1 MTTETAPTPN
11 TTVAEDVPT
20 AAGKQPRFAVS
31 SLISNLRDYGLV
43 LALIAIMLF
52 FQVTTGG
59 TLFKPV
65 NLSNLVQQNS
75 FIIVMALGMLLV
87 IVSGHIDLSVG
98 SVAGFIGALAAMM
111 MVIWPL
117 GFFSNPLVV
126 SIICLAVGA
135 AIGAAQ
141 GYWIAY
147 HRIPSFIVTLA
158 GMLIFRGVCQ
168 ALLGGGSSV
177 GPLPDDFKALS
188 SGFLPDIIGGL
199 TLVPPTVNAAG
210 KTIVGSGLT
219 LHMTTVVIGLLGV
232 AAYVF
237 FGLRARRTRERHGHE
252 AEPFALFVG
261 KTAVTGLLALFLVYQ
276 FATYKGLPIVLVVMA
291 VLIGLFM
298 FVTKM
303 TTIGRRVYAMG
314 GNLKAA
320 QLSGIKTDR
329 LTLLVFVNMGVLS
342 ALGGLIIAARLGQA
356 VPAAGLGSELD
367 VIAAVFIGGASAM
380 GGVGQVVGSVVGGF
394 IMGVMN
400 NGMSIVGVN
409 IDWQQVVKGLV
420 LLGAVVFDVYNKNKG

>member
-1 MTTETAPTPN
+1 MTTEIAPTPQ
-11 TTVAEDVPT
+11 TTVAQDVP
-20 AAGKQPRFAVS
+20 APGARSRIGASAV
-31 SLISNLRDYGLV
+31 LNNLRDYGLV
-43 LALIAIMLF
+43 LALIAIMVF
-52 FQVTTGG
+52 FQLTTNG

-98 SVAGFIGALAAMM
+98 SVAGFIGALAATM

-117 GFFSNPLVV
+117 GILSNPLVV
-126 SIICLAVGA
+126 SILCLVVGGL
-135 AIGAAQ
+135 IGAAQ

-158 GMLIFRGVCQ
+158 GMLIFRGLCQ
-168 ALLGGGSSV
+168 ALLGGGASV
-177 GPLPDDFKALS
+177 GPLHDDFKALS
-188 SGFLPDIIGGL
+188 SGFIPDVIGPL
-199 TLVPPTVNAAG
+199 TLVPQALSAAG
-210 KTIVGSGLT
+210 KPLVGSGVIV
-219 LHMTTVVIGLLGV
+219 HMTTMVLGIIGI
-232 AAYVF
+232 AAYIYF
-237 FGLRARRTRERHGHE
+237 AFRSRRTRERHGHE
-252 AEPFALFVG
+252 SEAFPLFIG
-261 KTAVTGLLALFLVYQ
+261 KIVVISLISLFLVFQ
-276 FATYKGLPIVLVVMA
+276 FATYKGLPDVLIVMA
-291 VLIGLFM
+291 VLIGLFV
-298 FVTKM
+298 FVTKK
-303 TTIGRRVYAMG
+303 TTVGRRVYAMG

-329 LTLLVFVNMGVLS
+329 LTLLVFINMGALS

-380 GGVGQVVGSVVGGF
+380 GGVGQVAGSVVGGF

-400 NGMSIVGVN
+400 NGMSILGVN
-409 IDWQQVVKGLV
+409 VDLQQVVKGLV

>member
-1 MTTETAPTPN
+1 MTDTPTPQSG
-11 TTVAEDVPT
+11 VAQDVPS
-20 AAGKQPRFAVS
+20 APRVPVS
-31 SLISNLRDYGLV
+31 SLVSNLREYGLI
-43 LALIAIMLF
+43 LALIAIMVF
-52 FQVTTGG
+52 FQLTTG

-117 GFFSNPLVV
+117 GAFSNPLLVAV
-126 SIICLAVGA
+126 ICLIVGGI
-135 AIGAAQ
+135 IGAAQ

-158 GMLIFRGVCQ
+158 GMLVFRGMCQ
-168 ALLGGGSSV
+168 GLLGGGSSV
-177 GPLPDDFKALS
+177 GPLPDAFKQLS
-188 SGFLPDIIGGL
+188 SGFLPDILGPL
-199 TLVPPTVNAAG
+199 VLVPPVVNAAG
-210 KTIVGSGLT
+210 KTILGSGIV
-219 LHMTTVVIGLLGV
+219 LHMTTVALGV
-232 AAYVF
+232 VAVLAF
-237 FGLRARRTRERHGHE
+237 AFSGLRARRTREKHGYE
-252 AEPFALFVG
+252 AEPFALFVV
-261 KTAVTGLLALFLVYQ
+261 KTVVISALALFFVYQ
-276 FATYKGLPIVLVVMA
+276 FAVYRGFPIVLVVMGILVA
-291 VLIGLFM
+291 IF
-298 FVTKM
+298 FFITRH

-314 GNLKAA
+314 GNIKAA
-320 QLSGIKTDR
+320 QLSGIKTER
-329 LTLLVFVNMGVLS
+329 LTLLVFINMGMLS

-380 GGVGQVVGSVVGGF
+380 GGVGQVISTVVGGF

-400 NGMSIVGVN
+400 NGMSIMGVN
-409 IDWQQVVKGLV
+409 VDWQQVVKGLV

>member
-1 MTTETAPTPN
+1 MTTQTAPAPQTGATDPSG
-11 TTVAEDVPT
+11 
-20 AAGKQPRFAVS
+20 AGNSGQAT
-31 SLISNLRDYGLV
+31 SLLSNLREYGLL
-43 LALIAIMLF
+43 LALIIIMVVFHF
-52 FQVTTGG
+52 FTNG
-59 TLFKPV
+59 TMFKPL

-87 IVSGHIDLSVG
+87 IVAGHIDLSVG
-98 SVAGFIGALAAMM
+98 SVAGFTGALGAMM

-117 GFFSNPLVV
+117 GIFSNPFVV
-126 SIICLAVGA
+126 VVVCLLVGA

-158 GMLIFRGVCQ
+158 GMLIFRGLCQ

-177 GPLPDDFKALS
+177 GPLPDSFKQLS
-188 SGFLPDIIGGL
+188 SGFIPDLIGPL
-199 TLVPPTVNAAG
+199 TLVPPLVNAAG
-210 KTIVGSGLT
+210 KTIIGSGIV
-219 LHMTTVVIGLLGV
+219 LHMTSIVIGIIGV
-232 AAYVF
+232 LAYVW
-237 FGLRARRTRERHGHE
+237 FGFSSRRTRERRGHR
-252 AEPFALFVG
+252 AEPFLMFAVKTVLVSALV
-261 KTAVTGLLALFLVYQ
+261 LFLVFQ
-276 FATYKGLPIVLVVMA
+276 FANYKGLPIVLVVMSL
-291 VLIGLFM
+291 LIGLFL
-298 FVTKM
+298 FVTRQ
-303 TTIGRRVYAMG
+303 TTIGRRVFAMG
-314 GNLKAA
+314 GNIKAA
-320 QLSGIKTDR
+320 QLSGIKTER

-342 ALGGLIIAARLGQA
+342 ALGGLIIAARQGQA

-380 GGVGQVVGSVVGGF
+380 GGVGGVVGTVVGGF

-400 NGMSIVGVN
+400 NGMSIIGVN

>member
-1 MTTETAPTPN
+1 MSTETAPSPR
-11 TTVAEDVPT
+11 TTVAEDIPAT
-20 AAGKQPRFAVS
+20 SRRGFAVA
-31 SLISNLRDYGLV
+31 SLIDNLRDYGLV
-43 LALIAIMLF
+43 LALIVIMLF
-52 FQVTTGG
+52 FQYTTGG

-87 IVSGHIDLSVG
+87 IVAGHIDLSVG

-117 GFFSNPLVV
+117 GIFSNPLVV
-126 SIICLAVGA
+126 SIICLVVGGL
-135 AIGAAQ
+135 IGAAQ

-158 GMLIFRGVCQ
+158 GMLIFRGWCQ

-188 SGFLPDIIGGL
+188 SGFLPDYVGSLELI
-199 TLVPPTVNAAG
+199 PPTINAAG

-219 LHMTTVVIGLLGV
+219 LHMTTLIIGIVGV
-232 AAYVF
+232 AAYVLL
-237 FGLRARRTRERHGHE
+237 GLRARRSRVRHGHE
-252 AEPFALFVG
+252 AEPFALFAG
-261 KTAVTGLLALFLVYQ
+261 KTVVIGLLALFLVYQ
-276 FATYKGLPIVLVVMA
+276 FATYKGVPIVLLVMA
-291 VLIGLFM
+291 VLIGV
-298 FVTKM
+298 FVFLTKK
-303 TTIGRRVYAMG
+303 TTVGRRVYAMG
-314 GNLKAA
+314 GNVKAA
-320 QLSGIKTDR
+320 QLSGINTDR

-380 GGVGQVVGSVVGGF
+380 GGVGQVAGSVVGGF

-400 NGMSIVGVN
+400 NGMSIMGVN
-409 IDWQQVVKGLV
+409 VDWQQVVKGLV
-420 LLGAVVFDVYNKNKG
+420 MLGAVVFDVYNKNKG